1 MKINNINIQNTYST
15 YLLDSNYKD
24 ILCFPPLKKLNS
36 NDWAEYYGKEYDTD
50 SPKLDTLQ
58 ITLSFFSEAN
68 QYEPFINFLTAQTYN
83 TFHFEELNKTFQLR
97 LVLVKKAKKEQ
108 TYISYDITF
117 ASDFPLQ
124 GYNYTAPNATLPTS
138 GFTIDG
144 IDISKYGIYLLEENQ
159 NTLLKDYE
167 VKEHL
172 TINST
177 AISGVQYAQHANQ
190 FKERTLELHCYI
202 SQPISTFWQLYETLL
217 YNLTKQGE
225 RTINIPTS
233 FGGAGGGL
241 NAIYQKASIKNA
253 LLIGNTLKVEFTLTL
268 TLV

>member
-1 MKINNINIQNTYST
+1 MKINNINIQTTYHT
-15 YLLDSNYKD
+15 HLLDSNYKD
-24 ILCFPPLKKLNS
+24 LLCFPPLKKLSS

-50 SPKLDTLQ
+50 SPKLDTYQ
-58 ITLSFFSEAN
+58 FTLSFFSEAN
-68 QYEPFINFLTAQTYN
+68 QYEPFIKFLTAQTYN

-97 LVLVKKAKKEQ
+97 LVSVKKAKKEQ

-117 ASDFPLQ
+117 ASDFPLE
-124 GYNYTAPNATLPTS
+124 GYTYTAPNATLPTS
-138 GFTIDG
+138 GFTIDS
-144 IDISKYGIYLLEENQ
+144 IDVSKYGIYLLEENQ

-177 AISGVQYAQHANQ
+177 AINGVQYAQHANQ

-202 SQPISTFWQLYETLL
+202 SQPISTFWQLYEALL

-225 RTINIPTS
+225 RVIKYTTFQPQ
-233 FGGAGGGL
+233 
-241 NAIYQKASIKNA
+241 NAIYQKASVKNVF
-253 LLIGNTLKVEFTLTL
+253 LTQSTLKVEFTITFVLT
-268 TLV
+268 

>member
-1 MKINNINIQNTYST
+1 MKINNTNIQDTYRT
-15 YLLDSNYKD
+15 YITDSNYKD
-24 ILCFPPLKKLNS
+24 LLCFPPLKKLLS
-36 NDWAEYYGKEYDTD
+36 NDWAEHYGKEYDTD
-50 SPKLDTLQ
+50 SPKLDTQQ
-58 ITLSFFSEAN
+58 ITMSFFSESN

-97 LVLVKKAKKEQ
+97 FVSVKKVKKEY
-108 TYISYDITF
+108 TYISYDVTF
-117 ASDFPLQ
+117 ASDAPLQ
-124 GYNYTAPNATLPTS
+124 GYTYTPPNATLPFS

-177 AISGVQYAQHANQ
+177 AISGVQYAEHPNI

-202 SQPISTFWQLYETLL
+202 SQPVSTFWQLYEALL

-225 RTINIPTS
+225 RVIKYSTFQPQ
-233 FGGAGGGL
+233 
-241 NAIYQKASIKNA
+241 NAIYQKANVKDVFLVSDI
-253 LLIGNTLKVEFTLTL
+253 LKVSFTITFVLT
-268 TLV
+268 

>member
-1 MKINNINIQNTYST
+1 MKINNINIQTAYRT

-24 ILCFPPLKKLNS
+24 LICFPPLKKLSS
-36 NDWAEYYGKEYDTD
+36 NDWAECYGKEYDTD
-50 SPKLDTLQ
+50 SPKLDTVQ

-83 TFHFEELNKTFQLR
+83 TFIFEELNKTFQLR
-97 LVLVKKAKKEQ
+97 FVSVKKVKKEQ

-117 ASDFPLQ
+117 ASDAPLQ
-124 GYNYTAPNATLPTS
+124 DYTYTAPNATIPIS

-144 IDISKYGIYLLEENQ
+144 IDISKYGIHLLEENQ

-177 AISGVQYAQHANQ
+177 AISGVQYAEHSNV

-202 SQPISTFWQLYETLL
+202 SQPISTFWQLYESFL
-217 YNLTKQGE
+217 YNLSKQGE
-225 RTINIPTS
+225 RVIKYNT
-233 FGGAGGGL
+233 FQHQ
-241 NAIYQKASIKNA
+241 NAIYQKASVKNVF
-253 LLIGNTLKVEFTLTL
+253 LIQSTLKVEFTITFVLT
-268 TLV
+268 

>member
-1 MKINNINIQNTYST
+1 MKINNINIQTTYRT

-24 ILCFPPLKKLNS
+24 LLCFPPLKKLPS
-36 NDWAEYYGKEYDTD
+36 NDWTEHYGKEYDTD
-50 SPKLDTLQ
+50 SPKLDTIQ

-83 TFHFEELNKTFQLR
+83 AFIFEELNKTFQLR
-97 LVLVKKAKKEQ
+97 FVSVKKVKKEQ

-117 ASDFPLQ
+117 ASDAPLQ
-124 GYNYTAPNATLPTS
+124 GYTYTAPNATIPIS

-177 AISGVQYAQHANQ
+177 SISGVQYAQHANQ

-202 SQPISTFWQLYETLL
+202 SQPISTFWQLYESFLH
-217 YNLTKQGE
+217 NLSKQGE
-225 RTINIPTS
+225 RVIKYSTS
-233 FGGAGGGL
+233 QPQ
-241 NAIYQKASIKNA
+241 NAIYQKASVKNVF
-253 LLIGNTLKVEFTLTL
+253 LIQSTLKVEFTITFVLT
-268 TLV
+268 

>member
-1 MKINNINIQNTYST
+1 MKINSTNIQTTYQT
-15 YLLDSNYKD
+15 HLLDSNYKD
-24 ILCFPPLKKLNS
+24 LLCFPPLKKLPS
-36 NDWAEYYGKEYDTD
+36 NDWEEYYGKEYDTD
-50 SPKLDTLQ
+50 SPQLDTQQ
-58 ITLSFFSEAN
+58 ITISFFSEAN
-68 QYEPFINFLTAQTYN
+68 KYEPFITFLTAQTYN

-97 LVLVKKAKKEQ
+97 FVSVKKVKKEY
-108 TYISYDITF
+108 TYISYDVTF

-124 GYNYTAPNATLPTS
+124 GYTYTAPNATLPIS

-177 AISGVQYAQHANQ
+177 AISGVQYAEHPNI

-202 SQPISTFWQLYETLL
+202 SQPVGTFWQLYEALL

-225 RTINIPTS
+225 RVIKYST
-233 FGGAGGGL
+233 FQHQ
-241 NAIYQKASIKNA
+241 NAIYQKANVKDVFLVSD
-253 LLIGNTLKVEFTLTL
+253 TLKVSFTITFVLT
-268 TLV
+268 